1 MRFYIQKPRTILGWT
16 GFLEDPDLDGSYNI
30 NKGIE
35 KTRETLVKINSYGL
49 YCATEFLG
57 TTISPQYFDD
67 LITFGCIGARTVE
80 SQIHRQLASG
90 LSCPIG
96 FKNSTSGN
104 IKVAQNAIK
113 SANAPHG
120 FLGINKSGELSFIH
134 TNGNPNC
141 CLILRGGGNGPNYDK
156 IRTIKEP
163 IIVDCSHGNSNKCAA
178 KQKDV
183 VEAILYNRPENLKG
197 LMLESNLESGRQDI
211 TPILKYGVSI
221 TDECIGW
228 KDTEIFIRLYL

>member
-1 MRFYIQKPRTILGWT
+1 MFNT
-16 GFLEDPDLDGSYNI
+16 
-30 NKGIE
+30 
-35 KTRETLVKINSYGL
+35 TR
-49 YCATEFLG
+49 
-57 TTISPQYFDD
+57 
-67 LITFGCIGARTVE
+67 
-80 SQIHRQLASG
+80 
-90 LSCPIG
+90 
-96 FKNSTSGN
+96 
-104 IKVAQNAIK
+104 
-113 SANAPHG
+113 
-120 FLGINKSGELSFIH
+120 
-134 TNGNPNC
+134 
-141 CLILRGGGNGPNYDK
+141 GGNGPNYDK

-228 KDTEIFIRLYL
+228 KDTEILLDYIYKHL